1 MQQVLSTHDLES
13 VKEFN
18 AFLYDIRYILVFYV
32 LGDFITT
39 AKALYCGVEANGFMA
54 LVMAE
59 FGVWAL
65 FALKLVFV
73 LIVYWIYKGSFSSC
87 DKQNNDIWAMM
98 KGLITFVGVF
108 LVVNN
113 LLVIWGSF
121 SILQLFGIVL
131 L

>member
-1 MQQVLSTHDLES
+1 
-13 VKEFN
+13 
-18 AFLYDIRYILVFYV
+18 
-32 LGDFITT
+32 
-39 AKALYCGVEANGFMA
+39 MA

-73 LIVYWIYKGSFSSC
+73 LTVHWIYKGAFSSSE
-87 DKQNNDIWAMM
+87 KQKTDLWPMM

-108 LVVNN
+108 LVINN

-121 SILQLFGIVL
+121 SLLQLLGIVPL
-131 L
+131 

>member
-18 AFLYDIRYILVFYV
+18 DFLYDIRYILVFYV

-39 AKALYCGVEANGFMA
+39 AKALNYGVEANGFMA

-65 FALKLVFV
+65 FALKIAFVFV
-73 LIVYWIYKGSFSSC
+73 VYWFYKDLMSSSSHMSEMWPMV
-87 DKQNNDIWAMM
+87 KVV
-98 KGLITFVGVF
+98 ITFVGVF

-113 LLVIWGSF
+113 LMVIWGKF
-121 SILQLFGIVL
+121 GILQLLGIFQL
-131 L
+131 